1 MERGKSGIGRA
12 VKSKIAQHPSDLF
25 ALGSKSSRNDNSDS
39 KTRPG
44 VIHPKPSGSSA
55 TSGNDRKKE
64 ASSGS
69 LQSFSY
75 VPQKKPKL
83 AHVGSHQ
90 RQPSSS
96 AEAWEVLA
104 IDTDP
109 ADFVPMALEANDNDE
124 ADKVIGIICGAVK
137 TLKNQKWKPDTL
149 IYMGLLYLAKIRP
162 SIFSN
167 DCILHALSS
176 LLKRDQTYNFKSKG
190 NPLVPVLAA
199 NLLMRGFHEK
209 KNWPEVFVKLYIED
223 ALGERVW
230 VDHEECKGFVDNI
243 LTGFNTRHPPKS
255 VLQPEFPVLM
265 QRDCH
270 SPSTVDDEDPAA
282 STMSLSGD
290 KEKIEFPVGPR
301 YAHCVENIESIVLEA
316 VKEQLNRRQ
325 AETIT
330 RNFLKLLSS
339 ACGFVEI
346 RNVAVPRL
354 EVWLHNPKLMR
365 PAQELLIYICY
376 NCTSHTQRD
385 VEVISQLVKMRLK
398 TKAVINLY
406 LNGVKELIGLHP
418 ENLATM
424 LKHTIYNE
432 LSNARNPNNMPMLAI
447 MFQTLPEQAAKL
459 LAEIFQDL
467 LMNREDYLR
476 PLRALLREIVRV
488 CRHDINLI
496 AFARTLMAERPDIAQ
511 QLLNFEFKDRMFIS
525 IADLLCLCMLLAI
538 SPQVKEAATLSQRAD
553 KKDVALLHQFQNLVA
568 MIQYESVLWLQNL
581 AQQMYA
587 IGRNELLHAMHKI
600 LLLESP
606 EQYYKLDNWPPES
619 DRVFYI
625 RLVSD
630 VPLLQSTLLRLLL
643 IGFSKDN
650 GITHSETLDL
660 TDQLIRRAAANSTEN
675 FPMLQ
680 AEKMDIIELIFNLCI
695 YQPPGTINIP
705 AGYVPPTLAIANL
718 YWKGWIMLLILAAHN
733 PSTIG
738 ALAWK
743 RYPILRTLME
753 MCITN
758 HFSYP
763 PPTMALPEIME
774 QERAKEL
781 QVEAIEKQ
789 EILEYESHLAAASSR
804 IQLSEQNSFLLSQ
817 LITMDPTGIAR
828 RPPPAVLEQI
838 QSLNTSH
845 RLGHLLCRSRKPD
858 FLLDIIQR
866 QQQSASQS
874 MPWLADLVQNS
885 EGSLSQLPVQC
896 LCEYLLSTS
905 SQTVE
910 KQPRQQQ
917 LLAHL
922 QTLLTDPN
930 QDQQHAYE
938 VLEYFLR
945 RLSSQQSSSRVQAIT
960 GLKMVLDSI
969 PLEDESMDID
979 GENEKEMWL
988 LRKLPSIPHFLSVRS
1003 LVSTALRGACQVENS
1018 PDLVH
1023 TYISYLAAHTI
1034 DDDLP
1039 DLTDLANEISQLVV
1053 ERSTIIAAILPQ
1065 SESDNRQ
1072 AKQTLHAF
1080 MAIFCNYLEKARS
1093 PRGEGYQWSE
1103 SQDQILVQ
1111 WSNGEECTM
1120 HILVVHAMII
1130 LLTYDTSEDDSL
1142 FNNLLETW
1150 FPLTEPPKAFLVD
1163 TSEEALLIP
1172 DWLKLRM
1179 IRSNVPRL
1187 VDAALKD
1194 LEPQQLVLFI
1204 QSFGIPVSSM
1214 SKLLHTLDAGVQID
1228 PSSVGEAVL
1237 DKTYMAQLVEV
1248 QHRRGATGGLVF
1260 VQVLQLLEPQL
1271 PDESVVP
1278 INKLQ
1283 QPLPA
1288 SAMVQKQSVIQCS
1301 VKTDVPHLINRLF
1314 IESIPMNQKMD
1325 AYRRLHK
1332 TLAKDLQ
1339 KSNLKE
1345 SGAVVLAIQ
1354 HICSVLSSMQVKQ
1367 FLASLVHMPQYS
1379 CTLMRVILLPLK
1391 RPSTSKHVVELARNM
1406 CLNLISLIGDVKA
1419 PVLSILRDFA
1429 NVHLTKTPQRTEL
1442 SMLMQNRGEGPGT
1455 ILENT
1460 DPVNLE
1466 GVGRKLLDLCLK
1478 RQKNDVLVEAMAK
1491 LLVSDNNEVTLK
1503 PRTGLLI
1510 DWLASVEPELIGT
1523 CPNLQMKLLF
1533 GKRKM
1538 HIKID
1543 NDVVSSHSCRPYLL
1557 TLLTHRASWA
1567 TLYKCVGHLLDK
1579 YDDGYDPTAVLDFLW
1594 ALTCNPKLWQGRDKF
1609 TPKHYVPENILLL
1622 QKWQLLNLVAYLVSE
1637 AVIICGMQNRNAAL
1651 ARMDIRLDLL
1661 LHCISTEDDLISS
1674 VVHYLAERMMDNTD
1688 LNSADMAHQF
1698 LLHMYMKIPKVIC
1711 YLDTFQANKFVKGA
1725 MITDW
1730 TGSVL
1735 DCMSHCL
1742 LTALAAT
1749 PRQKSW
1755 NAKSQEFELCAR
1767 KMAAVHPV
1775 LVLRQLPML
1784 ASSLMGRCYLDFGQF
1799 RSGHHLN
1806 LFTQVMGLLE
1816 LLQPHLF
1823 NEQHEI
1829 PLENTLENYFQC
1841 FQNYGH
1847 VKDLSSLLNR
1857 FVSLLQS
1864 YISHDPQ
1871 RALKY
1876 LHKRAL
1882 LLHELQ
1888 INYPNL
1894 EALRILVSGIPMPRE
1909 GEDADDILITIA
1921 PAPHRSE
1928 PVIPEHWQSLLGT
1941 LSKLYGEDVFNA
1953 LQEVEHVSS
1962 RKPSVLEPITD
1973 NIAELLVS
1981 PQGNIRTLAHTL
1993 LARALKHRPT
2003 PNATILSAFQ
2013 RCLDSDRADVL
2024 MSALEKLPDIV
2035 LCMQEH
2041 ALPLMQ
2047 RVFELG
2053 VNSNVNAMPYITK
2066 TIALLNMQ
2074 QGC

>member
-1 MERGKSGIGRA
+1 MDRGKAGIGRGA
-12 VKSKIAQHPSDLF
+12 KNKIAQHPSDLF
-25 ALGSKSSRNDNSDS
+25 ALGSKSSRNENSDV
-39 KTRPG
+39 KRPG
-44 VIHPKPSGSSA
+44 VIHSKASSSSS

-64 ASSGS
+64 SSSGS
-69 LQSFSY
+69 LQSFQY
-75 VPQKKPKL
+75 IPQKKPKL
-83 AHVGSHQ
+83 AAHVSHQ
-90 RQPSSS
+90 RPPFSS
-96 AEAWEVLA
+96 AEAWELVA
-104 IDTDP
+104 IDSDP
-109 ADFVPMALEANDNDE
+109 ADFVPMVLEANDNDE
-124 ADKVIGIICGAVK
+124 GDKVIGIICGAIK

-149 IYMGLLYLAKIRP
+149 VYMGLLYLAKIRP
-162 SIFSN
+162 SMFSN

-176 LLKRDQTYNFKSKG
+176 LLKRDQGHNYKTKG

-199 NLLMRGFHEK
+199 NLLMKGFHDK
-209 KNWPEVFVKLYIED
+209 RNWPEIFVKLYIED

-255 VLQPEFPVLM
+255 ILQPELSVLTP
-265 QRDCH
+265 RDCH
-270 SPSTVDDEDPAA
+270 SPSTVDDEDPG
-282 STMSLSGD
+282 SSSVQFSGD
-290 KEKIEFPVGPR
+290 KEKIEFPITPR
-301 YAHCVENIESIVLEA
+301 YAHCIENIEFIILEA

-325 AETIT
+325 PESIT
-330 RNFLKLLSS
+330 KNFLKLLSS

-346 RNVAVPRL
+346 RNIAVPRL

-365 PAQELLIYICY
+365 PAQELLSYICY

-418 ENLATM
+418 ENLSTI

-432 LSNARNPNNMPMLAI
+432 LSNARNQNNMPMLGV

-488 CRHDINLI
+488 CRHDINLLT
-496 AFARTLMAERPDIAQ
+496 FARTLMSERQDIAQ
-511 QLLNFEFKDRMFIS
+511 QLLNFEFKERVFIS

-538 SPQVKEAATLSQRAD
+538 SPQVKEAVALAQRGD
-553 KKDVALLHQFQNLVA
+553 KKDIALLHQFQNMVA
-568 MIQYESVLWLQNL
+568 TIQFEAVLWLQNS
-581 AQQMYA
+581 APQMYA
-587 IGRNELLHAMHKI
+587 IGKNELLHALHKI
-600 LLLESP
+600 LLLEPP

-619 DRVFYI
+619 DRVFYL
-625 RLVSD
+625 RLISD
-630 VPLLQSTLLRLLL
+630 VPLLQNTLLRLLL
-643 IGFSKDN
+643 IGFSKEN

-660 TDQLIRRAAANSTEN
+660 VDQLIRRAAANSTES
-675 FPMLQ
+675 FPTLQ
-680 AEKMDIIELIFNLCI
+680 ADKLDIIELIFNLCI

-705 AGYVPPTLAIANL
+705 SNYVPPTLAISNL

-738 ALAWK
+738 AVAWK

-763 PPTMALPEIME
+763 PPTMALPEIIE
-774 QERAKEL
+774 QERSKEL

-789 EILEYESHLAAASSR
+789 EILEYESHLAAASTR
-804 IQLSEQNSFLLSQ
+804 IQISEQNSLLLSQ
-817 LITMDPTGIAR
+817 LMTMEPTGIAR

-838 QSLNTSH
+838 QSLNMSH

-866 QQQSASQS
+866 QQQSSSQS

-896 LCEYLLSTS
+896 LCEFLLSTS
-905 SQTVE
+905 AQVVE

-917 LLAHL
+917 LLVHL
-922 QTLLTDPN
+922 QMLLTDPE
-930 QDQQHAYE
+930 QDRQHAYE

-945 RLSSQQSSSRVQAIT
+945 RLSSQQTGSRLQAIT
-960 GLKMVLDSI
+960 GLKMVLGSI
-969 PLEDESMDID
+969 PTEEESMDID
-979 GENEKEMWL
+979 GENEREIWL

-1003 LVSTALRGACQVENS
+1003 LVSTALRGACQVENN

-1023 TYISYLAAHTI
+1023 AYISYLAAHTTE
-1034 DDDLP
+1034 DDLP

-1065 SESDNRQ
+1065 PEIDSPQ

-1080 MAIFCNYLEKARS
+1080 MVIFCNYLEKARS
-1093 PRGEGYQWSE
+1093 PRAEEYTWSE

-1111 WSNGEECTM
+1111 WSTGEECTM

-1130 LLTYDTSEDDSL
+1130 LLTYDSDDDVL
-1142 FNNLLETW
+1142 FDVLLETW
-1150 FPLTEPPKAFLVD
+1150 FPLNTEPPKAFLVD

-1179 IRSNVPRL
+1179 IRSSVPRL
-1187 VDAALKD
+1187 IDAALKD

-1204 QSFGIPVSSM
+1204 QSFGIPVPSM
-1214 SKLLHTLDAGVQID
+1214 TKLLHTLDAGVQID

-1260 VQVLQLLEPQL
+1260 VQVLQLMEPQL
-1271 PDESVVP
+1271 PDENA
-1278 INKLQ
+1278 ITIGQLQ
-1283 QPLPA
+1283 EPLPL
-1288 SAMVQKQSVIQCS
+1288 SAMVQKQSVIQSS

-1314 IESIPMNQKMD
+1314 IENISMNQKMD

-1339 KSNLKE
+1339 KYAKE

-1391 RPSTSKHVVELARNM
+1391 KSSTSKQVIELARNM
-1406 CLNLISLIGDVKA
+1406 CLNLIQLIGDVKA

-1429 NVHLTKTPQRTEL
+1429 NVQLTKTPKSIEL
-1442 SMLMQNRGEGPGT
+1442 TMLMQNRDPGS
-1455 ILENT
+1455 ILEST

-1466 GVGRKLLDLCLK
+1466 AVGRKLLDICLK
-1478 RQKNDVLVEAMAK
+1478 QQKTDVLVEAMAR
-1491 LLVSDNNEVTLK
+1491 LLVNDSNEGILK

-1523 CPNLQMKLLF
+1523 CPTLQMKLLF
-1533 GKRKM
+1533 GKTKIEM
-1538 HIKID
+1538 KID
-1543 NDVVSSHSCRPYLL
+1543 NNIMSSHSFRPYLL

-1579 YDDGYDPTAVLDFLW
+1579 CDNGYDPTAVLDFLW

-1622 QKWQLLNLVAYLVSE
+1622 HDEQLLTLVAYIVAE
-1637 AVIICGMQNRNAAL
+1637 AVIIYNCQNRNTAL
-1651 ARMDIRLDLL
+1651 ARMDSRLDLL
-1661 LHCISTEDDLISS
+1661 LHCISTDDHLVAS
-1674 VVHYLAERMMDNTD
+1674 VVKYLAERMMNDANID
-1688 LNSADMAHQF
+1688 SDMVHQF

-1711 YLDTFQANKFVKGA
+1711 YLDTFQSKKFVGEAK
-1725 MITDW
+1725 ITEW

-1735 DCMSHCL
+1735 DCMSHSL

-1755 NAKSQEFELCAR
+1755 NSRSQDFELCAR
-1767 KMAAVHPV
+1767 KMAAVHPI

-1784 ASSLMGRCYLDFGQF
+1784 ASSLMGRCYLDFSQF
-1799 RSGHHLN
+1799 RTGHHLN
-1806 LFTQVMGLLE
+1806 LFVQIMGLLE

-1823 NEQHEI
+1823 SDEHQI
-1829 PLENTLENYFQC
+1829 ALEDTLENYFQC
-1841 FQNYGH
+1841 FQNYGP
-1847 VKDLSSLLNR
+1847 VKDLIPLLNR
-1857 FVSLLQS
+1857 FITLLQA
-1864 YISHDPQ
+1864 YISYDPQ

-1876 LHKRAL
+1876 LQKHAQV
-1882 LLHELQ
+1882 LHELQ
-1888 INYPNL
+1888 VHYPNL
-1894 EALRILVSGIPMPRE
+1894 VTLRTLVSGIPVPRE
-1909 GEDADDILITIA
+1909 GEDIEEVLITVPPTPLPI
-1921 PAPHRSE
+1921 E
-1928 PVIPEHWQSLLGT
+1928 PIIPQHWPSLLTT
-1941 LSKLYGEDVFNA
+1941 LSKLQGEDVFSA
-1953 LQEVEHVSS
+1953 LQEIEHLSS
-1962 RKPSVLEPITD
+1962 RKPSVLETITD

-1981 PQGNIRTLAHTL
+1981 PQSNIRSLAHTL
-1993 LARALKHRPT
+1993 LARALKHRPAS
-2003 PNATILSAFQ
+2003 NANILSAFQ
-2013 RCLDSDRADVL
+2013 RCLDSSRADIL
-2024 MSALEKLPDIV
+2024 MSALEKLPEIV

-2047 RVFELG
+2047 KVFELG
-2053 VNSNVNAMPYITK
+2053 VNSNVNTIPYINK
-2066 TIALLNMQ
+2066 TIALLNTQ